1 MIIRICR
8 KEASEWHNLNNT
20 VQAECSAVTD
30 NQYAVSVS
38 ERRDIVQMSVVDNS
52 FFKLLS
58 TPQAK
63 VSNTIVNFYGKI
75 EYAIG
80 L

>member
-1 MIIRICR
+1 MIVRICR
-8 KEASEWHNLNNT
+8 KVASKRLNLNNT
-20 VQAECSAVTD
+20 VQAERSAVTD
-30 NQYAVSVS
+30 NQRTVSVS

-63 VSNTIVNFYGKI
+63 VSNTIANFYGKI
-75 EYAIG
+75 ECSIG
-80 L
+80 